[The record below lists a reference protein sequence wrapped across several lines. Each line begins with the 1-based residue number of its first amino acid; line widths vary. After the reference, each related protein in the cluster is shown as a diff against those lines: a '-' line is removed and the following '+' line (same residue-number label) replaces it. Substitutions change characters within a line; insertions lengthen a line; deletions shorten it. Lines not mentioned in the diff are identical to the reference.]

1 MGTDAGNNRWPQGKG
16 SSAMMTDCR
25 SILADEFGVSRAAIC
40 HVFIWTKRSRFPEFR
55 AGNTLGLA
63 AAPNAFERELG
74 IRIKLGKDTHID
86 MSSGGYRIKVLE
98 INVGR

>member
-1 MGTDAGNNRWPQGKG
+1 MERDAGNNRWPQGKG
-16 SSAMMTDCR
+16 SSAMTTDCR
-25 SILADEFGVSRAAIC
+25 SILADEFRASCAAIC

-63 AAPNAFERELG
+63 AAPNAFERQLG

-86 MSSGGYRIKVLE
+86 MSSGGYRLIGVF
-98 INVGR
+98 R